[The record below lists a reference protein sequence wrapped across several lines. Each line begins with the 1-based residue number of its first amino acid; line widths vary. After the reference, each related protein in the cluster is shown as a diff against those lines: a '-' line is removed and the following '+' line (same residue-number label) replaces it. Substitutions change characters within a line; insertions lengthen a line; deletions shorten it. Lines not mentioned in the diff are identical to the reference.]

1 VTKLINNLRRA
12 LGKISFTMDVWSS
25 KALQP
30 YLAVTAHWLGLRAG
44 TSQPALHQALLAFRR
59 IRGAHSSQRMARI
72 IFNILDLADIPHKVC
87 GLYNCRVSF

>member
-1 VTKLINNLRRA
+1 MVGLHITSNSQHA

-44 TSQPALHQALLAFRR
+44 TSQPALHQARLAFRHPWCPQWP
-59 IRGAHSSQRMARI
+59 AHGTHYFQHS
-72 IFNILDLADIPHKVC
+72 
-87 GLYNCRVSF
+87 